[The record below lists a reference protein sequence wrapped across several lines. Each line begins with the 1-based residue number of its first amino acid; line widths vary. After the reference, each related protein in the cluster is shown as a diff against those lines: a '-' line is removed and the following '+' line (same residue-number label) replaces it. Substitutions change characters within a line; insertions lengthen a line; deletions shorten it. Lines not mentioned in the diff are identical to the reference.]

1 MLKQVL
7 VVEGKSDIQRVQ
19 QALEVE
25 CIATEGFNLRKPVLS
40 RIKDAYEKQEII
52 ILIDPDYAGERIRR
66 FLTKRFPLAQ
76 HAFVPREEAYAN
88 DEKQCKNDRE
98 ILIEKMN
105 TWEPILEL

>member
-40 RIKDAYEKQEII
+40 RIKDA
-52 ILIDPDYAGERIRR
+52 
-66 FLTKRFPLAQ
+66 
-76 HAFVPREEAYAN
+76 
-88 DEKQCKNDRE
+88 
-98 ILIEKMN
+98 
-105 TWEPILEL
+105 

>member
-40 RIKDAYEKQEII
+40 RIKDAYEKRGII
-52 ILIDPDYAGERIRR
+52 ILTDPDYAGERIRR

-76 HAFVPREEAYAN
+76 HAFVPREEAYSM
-88 DEKQCKNDRE
+88 
-98 ILIEKMN
+98 L
-105 TWEPILEL
+105 